1 MGSSTKGAKSIW
13 RLRCVGSDL
22 HSLPAERL
30 RRAVLWRK
38 CCGRCSSPRGAYPVL
53 DEPALSSRGN
63 LPPKTLQRWRASAV
77 DAQLATRDDAQAEAW
92 TAALR
97 SALSLRG
104 IALGEVARSRSGDA
118 RLQLALPAQ

>member
-1 MGSSTKGAKSIW
+1 M
-13 RLRCVGSDL
+13 
-22 HSLPAERL
+22 
-30 RRAVLWRK
+30 
-38 CCGRCSSPRGAYPVL
+38 
-53 DEPALSSRGN
+53 
-63 LPPKTLQRWRASAV
+63 